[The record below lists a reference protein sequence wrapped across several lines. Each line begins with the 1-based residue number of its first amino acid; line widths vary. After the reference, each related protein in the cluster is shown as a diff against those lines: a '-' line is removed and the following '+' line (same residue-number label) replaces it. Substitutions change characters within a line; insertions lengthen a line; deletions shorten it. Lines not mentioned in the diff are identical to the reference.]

1 MKYITNIYIY
11 IYIYINERHEIR
23 DIGEK
28 ILSQKIIGTYDFKE
42 KTRMILNNKNS

>member
-1 MKYITNIYIY
+1 MKYIMN
-11 IYIYINERHEIR
+11 IYIYINERHEKEIR

-42 KTRMILNNKNS
+42 ETRMILNNKNS